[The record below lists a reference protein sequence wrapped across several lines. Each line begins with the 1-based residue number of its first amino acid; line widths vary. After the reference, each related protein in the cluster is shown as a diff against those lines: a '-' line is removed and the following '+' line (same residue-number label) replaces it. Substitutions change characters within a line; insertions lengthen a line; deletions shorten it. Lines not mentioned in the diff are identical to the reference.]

1 MKVLSLLVQMAD
13 KLLDGW
19 CIHSSSR
26 KKITWKKKK
35 KPPAKKFKYEGGAR
49 TEILSKSSSFKF
61 TFHANDFYMFL
72 LLRSVPKFKGLLT
85 SFK

>member
-1 MKVLSLLVQMAD
+1 MVGVFTHQAEKKSL
-13 KLLDGW
+13 G
-19 CIHSSSR
+19 
-26 KKITWKKKK
+26 KKK